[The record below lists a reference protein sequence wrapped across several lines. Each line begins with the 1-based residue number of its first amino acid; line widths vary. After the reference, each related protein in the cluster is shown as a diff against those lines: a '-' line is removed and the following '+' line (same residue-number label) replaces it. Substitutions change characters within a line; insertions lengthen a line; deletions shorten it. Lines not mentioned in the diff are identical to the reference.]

1 MNDSQYLMNR
11 KVGDI
16 FSLTETSFTETDNDE
31 LLAVENSDL
40 VEFPFLSEDEQEPSD
55 DKDDDI
61 DFSPFDN
68 AIGRYLQ
75 KIGRVPLLTSK
86 EEQELFSEF
95 QAGKS
100 QIRHGLQRLP
110 LNILRE
116 AGRNAIEPG
125 RSRRRRNRNR
135 DGSPILP
142 ALTSTELEKLVVEVK
157 RLTVGTAPISTQV
170 NSIGKL
176 ALILPKDRFDDILTD
191 LNMGVERMQSA
202 RQRIVE
208 SNLLLVA
215 SVAKQYAFKNI
226 SLSFMDLMQEGS
238 IGLMTAVEK
247 FKLEKGYKFSTY
259 AIWWIMQAIR
269 RAMDEQ
275 SRTVRVPCYIT
286 ESKRRL
292 RQTASNLS
300 QRLDRQ
306 PELVELAKELGLSQN
321 KVWEVLQSTQ
331 DIISLDMSLDET
343 PGERTIADLMSD
355 DTAPSPEKEVLKTA
369 RKEVIEQVLETLLDR
384 EALVIQLR
392 FGLFDG
398 NPATLA
404 QIGKTLGVSRER
416 VRQIEADALRKLRHP
431 SRRRQLREL
440 FDE

>member
-1 MNDSQYLMNR
+1 MSESQNFSNR
-11 KVGDI
+11 KAGVDYSLWKNS
-16 FSLTETSFTETDNDE
+16 FSEADNEDLT
-31 LLAVENSDL
+31 VEDKYFS
-40 VEFPFLSEDEQEPSD
+40 SEDELEPSESED
-55 DKDDDI
+55 DV
-61 DFSPFDN
+61 DFNPFDN

-75 KIGRVPLLTSK
+75 KIGRVSLLTPQ
-86 EEQELFSEF
+86 EEQELFQEF
-95 QAGKS
+95 QTGKK
-100 QIRHGLQRLP
+100 QIRRSLDDLP
-110 LNILRE
+110 DKKILRE

-125 RSRRRRNRNR
+125 KSRRRRTL
-135 DGSPILP
+135 DEEGHPILQ
-142 ALTSTELEKLVVEVK
+142 ALTSTELERLVTEVK
-157 RLTVGTAPISTQV
+157 KIISSFSATSQKPPRTKV
-170 NSIGKL
+170 NL
-176 ALILPKDRFDDILTD
+176 ALSRRLSKVDLERILED
-191 LNMGVERMQSA
+191 LNIGLERMQSS

-247 FKLEKGYKFSTY
+247 FKIEKGYKFSTY

-286 ESKRRL
+286 ESKRRI
-292 RQTASNLS
+292 RQTASNLA

-306 PELVELAKELGLSQN
+306 PELVELAKEVGLSSD

-343 PGERTIADLMSD
+343 PGERTLADLMPNEEAS
-355 DTAPSPEKEVLKTA
+355 SPEREVLKTT
-369 RKEVIEQVLETLLDR
+369 RKEAIEQVLDTLLPR
-384 EALVIQLR
+384 EKKVIKLR

-398 NPATLA
+398 NPCTLA
-404 QIGKTLGVSRER
+404 QIGKELGVSRER
-416 VRQIEADALRKLRHP
+416 VRQIESDALRKLRHP

-440 FDE
+440 FDD

>member
-1 MNDSQYLMNR
+1 MSESQNFSNR
-11 KVGDI
+11 KVGVDYSFWKNS
-16 FSLTETSFTETDNDE
+16 FSEADNEELTVEDKYFSSSDDE
-31 LLAVENSDL
+31 L
-40 VEFPFLSEDEQEPSD
+40 EPSESEGD
-55 DKDDDI
+55 V
-61 DFSPFDN
+61 DFNPFDN

-75 KIGRVPLLTSK
+75 KIGRVSLLTPQ
-86 EEQELFSEF
+86 EEQELFQEF
-95 QAGKS
+95 QTGKM
-100 QIRHGLQRLP
+100 QIRRGLDGLP
-110 LNILRE
+110 DKILQE
-116 AGRNAIEPG
+116 SGRNAIEPG
-125 RSRRRRNRNR
+125 KSRRRRTL
-135 DGSPILP
+135 DEEGYPILQ
-142 ALTSTELEKLVVEVK
+142 ALTSTELERLVTEVK
-157 RLTVGTAPISTQV
+157 KIISSLSPTSTQ
-170 NSIGKL
+170 KL
-176 ALILPKDRFDDILTD
+176 PRTKVSSALSRRLSKLDLARIIED
-191 LNMGVERMQSA
+191 LNIGLERMQSS

-247 FKLEKGYKFSTY
+247 FKIEKGYKFSTY

-286 ESKRRL
+286 ESKRRI
-292 RQTASNLS
+292 RQTATNLA

-306 PELVELAKELGLSQN
+306 PELVELAKEVGLSSD

-343 PGERTIADLMSD
+343 PGERTLADLMPNEEAS
-355 DTAPSPEKEVLKTA
+355 SPEREVLKTT
-369 RKEVIEQVLETLLDR
+369 RKEAIEKVLDTLLPR
-384 EALVIQLR
+384 EKKVIKLR

-398 NPATLA
+398 NPCTLA
-404 QIGKTLGVSRER
+404 QIGKELGVSRER
-416 VRQIEADALRKLRHP
+416 VRQIESDALRKLRHP

>member
-1 MNDSQYLMNR
+1 MSESQNFTNR
-11 KVGDI
+11 KAGVDYSLWKNS
-16 FSLTETSFTETDNDE
+16 FSETDNEELTVEDKYFSSSDDE
-31 LLAVENSDL
+31 LEPS
-40 VEFPFLSEDEQEPSD
+40 ESEDD
-55 DKDDDI
+55 V
-61 DFSPFDN
+61 DFNPFDN

-75 KIGRVPLLTSK
+75 KIGRVSLLTPQ
-86 EEQELFSEF
+86 EEQELFQEF
-95 QAGKS
+95 QTGKR
-100 QIRHGLQRLP
+100 QIRRGLARLP
-110 LNILRE
+110 DKILQE
-116 AGRNAIEPG
+116 AGRYAIEPG
-125 RSRRRRNRNR
+125 KSRRRRTL
-135 DGSPILP
+135 DDKGYPILQ
-142 ALTSTELEKLVVEVK
+142 ALTSTELERLVTEVK
-157 RLTVGTAPISTQV
+157 KVMS
-170 NSIGKL
+170 NSAATSHKSLRTEVDL
-176 ALILPKDRFDDILTD
+176 ALSRRLSKVDLERILED
-191 LNMGVERMQSA
+191 LNIGLERMQSA

-247 FKLEKGYKFSTY
+247 FKIEKGYKFSTY

-286 ESKRRL
+286 ESKRRI
-292 RQTASNLS
+292 RQTATNLA

-306 PELVELAKELGLSQN
+306 PELVELAREVGLSSD

-343 PGERTIADLMSD
+343 PGERTLADLMPNEEAS
-355 DTAPSPEKEVLKTA
+355 SPEREVLKTT
-369 RKEVIEQVLETLLDR
+369 RKEAIEQVLDSLLPR
-384 EALVIQLR
+384 EKKVIKLR

-398 NPATLA
+398 NPCTLA
-404 QIGKTLGVSRER
+404 QIGKELGVSRER
-416 VRQIEADALRKLRHP
+416 VRQIESDALRKLRHP

-440 FDE
+440 FDD